1 MTPKSGGKRDIEGK
15 IVLLALLLD
24 ANLQGMSELTKTQ
37 VHKFMFISEQHLWQK
52 KILSTGMRFI
62 KMFQGPWS
70 QDMEDVLTQLEQ
82 ARMVT
87 FRNVRTKSG
96 DHAILTRLTADGL
109 AFANSCVDYMNDP
122 PGSTILESIHE
133 TTEKYGAVSSE
144 ELQEMSHRMKNLV
157 TGKRISDI
165 PPRQYILLPRPLTQA
180 REVFSPSEEITE
192 TLDILLNR
200 EVRESL
206 ERAIQGAQKR
216 PLRILASLDD
226 LED

>member
-1 MTPKSGGKRDIEGK
+1 MTPNSGGKRDIESK

-37 VHKFMFISEQHLWQK
+37 VHKFMFISEQQLWQK
-52 KILSTGMRFI
+52 RILSTGMRFI
-62 KMFQGPWS
+62 KMSQGPWS
-70 QDMEDVLTQLEQ
+70 QDVEDVLTQLEQ
-82 ARMVT
+82 ACMVT
-87 FRNVRTKSG
+87 FRDVHTKLG
-96 DHAILTRLTADGL
+96 DHAILTKLTADGL
-109 AFANSCVDYMNDP
+109 AFANSCVDYMTES
-122 PGSTILESIHE
+122 PGSKILESIHE
-133 TTEKYGAVSSE
+133 TTEEYGAVSSE

-165 PPRQYILLPRPLTQA
+165 PLRQYILRPRTLAQA
-180 REVFSPSEEITE
+180 IEVFSPSEEITE

-200 EVRESL
+200 EARESL

-226 LED
+226 PGD